1 MIDMLTFIRQKQ
13 IQMIF
18 SFKFKMGGK
27 ASETTHHISNA
38 FGPETAHKRLVQ
50 WGLKNF
56 CKGDNSL
63 EDKESSG
70 WPQEVDKNKQN
81 NL

>member
-1 MIDMLTFIRQKQ
+1 MLTFIRQKQ

-38 FGPETAHKRLVQ
+38 FGPETAHKRLV
-50 WGLKNF
+50 
-56 CKGDNSL
+56 
-63 EDKESSG
+63 
-70 WPQEVDKNKQN
+70 
-81 NL
+81 